1 MCALAECTWYC
12 EGLGFCLFNI
22 SELKDSIFHELIFVY
37 YIAIFVRAL
46 DFFASFSCLVAKFIR
61 SWCRKNVLSLVKHIH
76 GVHENTLLVF
86 YLFLWESCEWKKQ
99 YYIFNI
105 FSMFQML
112 GKDHELFLKFF
123 LGSVSLVHVIPN
135 LALRFFNFLAI
146 AITRLFN
153 VITCNNNVA
162 V

>member
-1 MCALAECTWYC
+1 
-12 EGLGFCLFNI
+12 
-22 SELKDSIFHELIFVY
+22 
-37 YIAIFVRAL
+37 
-46 DFFASFSCLVAKFIR
+46 
-61 SWCRKNVLSLVKHIH
+61 
-76 GVHENTLLVF
+76 
-86 YLFLWESCEWKKQ
+86 
-99 YYIFNI
+99 
-105 FSMFQML
+105 ML

>member
-1 MCALAECTWYC
+1 MCALTECTWYF
-12 EGLGFCLFNI
+12 EDLAFCLFNI
-22 SELKDSIFHELIFVY
+22 SELKDSIFHDTELIFVY

-105 FSMFQML
+105 FSILQML
-112 GKDHELFLKFF
+112 GKDHGLFLKKILKVF
-123 LGSVSLVHVIPN
+123 S
-135 LALRFFNFLAI
+135 R
-146 AITRLFN
+146 FN
-153 VITCNNNVA
+153 VFSLCNSESSPKILQFF
-162 V
+162 